1 VAEFPRQILKAEPL
15 LARLE
20 EDVPRLLGAKPVV
33 FVWGMKDRA
42 FRPKQ
47 VLPKA
52 RAAFSDNE
60 VVELHDASH
69 YIQED
74 APEAIAGAIRKRF
87 M

>member
-1 VAEFPRQILKAEPL
+1 M
-15 LARLE
+15 ARLK

-33 FVWGMKDRA
+33 FVWGMKDPA
-42 FRPKQ
+42 LRPKQ

-52 RAAFSDNE
+52 RTAFSDHE

-74 APEAIAGAIRKRF
+74 APQTIADAIRNRF
-87 M
+87 T